1 MGPSAR
7 AIAEQASFQAF
18 LHGYLQEVDPGQW
31 CETAASGRE
40 PGQWICELLLESQ
53 RSRLAINV
61 HYRSELG
68 RHRYGK
74 VQQWLN
80 SRYCWADI
88 EPFQALCLLV
98 QELYARSAGM
108 VPELRK
114 LRELELLHRLT
125 DSYGVMTRYIASR
138 QHDPRIHQNRFL
150 EAEQS
155 LLFGHASHPT
165 PKSRQGMT
173 VWQQN
178 AYAPELAGR
187 FQLHYFR
194 VNKACVAED
203 SAAALSATA
212 MAKSLIKDDEATRNL
227 PDDQILI
234 PAHPLQAQWLLLQP
248 TVQTAIRQGAIHPLG
263 ALGPAFSATSSVRT
277 LYSEQSEWML
287 KFSIPVKVTNSLR
300 VNKMPELRAGVV
312 MARLIRQTGFA
323 ESQPNFRIL
332 QDPAYLTVNLPG
344 QAESGFEVI
353 FRENP
358 FLEGDNQGVI
368 SIAALT
374 QNPLPGRDSRL
385 FNLIEGVALNEN
397 RSLAAVSQDWFQH
410 YLACAI
416 APALQLYD
424 EHGIALEAHQQN
436 SLLDIRGGYPGGYYY
451 RDNQGYYLSESLRE
465 SLTALCPDVTQTPE
479 LFYRDAMIRD
489 RFCYYLIVNQLFSVI
504 TRFGVDGLV
513 SEAVLLRQLRGFL
526 QAELGRLDGPAR
538 PLVVMLLESS
548 CLPYKGNLL
557 TRVHDVDELNA
568 DLEMAV
574 YTSIPNPLCRRGE
587 PVARTAIR
595 KQAIEVHHGAA

>member
-18 LHGYLQEVDPGQW
+18 LHGYLQEIDPGQW
-31 CETAASGRE
+31 RE
-40 PGQWICELLLESQ
+40 NTRSSRTPNQWTCELSLESQ
-53 RSRLAINV
+53 RSRLAIDIV
-61 HYRSELG
+61 YRSDLG

-80 SRYCWADI
+80 GRYCWAEI
-88 EPFQALCLLV
+88 ESFQAMCLLV
-98 QELYARSAGM
+98 RELYARSAGM

-125 DSYGVMTRYIASR
+125 DSYGVMTRYIAKR
-138 QHDPRIHQNRFL
+138 RHDPRLLQNGFL

-165 PKSRQGMT
+165 PKSRQGMPE
-173 VWQQN
+173 WQQD
-178 AYAPELAGR
+178 AYAPELANR
-187 FQLHYFR
+187 FQLHYFM
-194 VNKACVAED
+194 VHKSCVKED
-203 SAAALSATA
+203 SATALPAST
-212 MAKSLIKDDEATRNL
+212 MAEFLIKGGHPTLNL
-227 PDDQILI
+227 PDDHILI

-248 TVQTAIRQGAIHPLG
+248 AVQRAIEDGVIHPLG
-263 ALGPAFSATSSVRT
+263 ALGPEFSATSSVRT
-277 LYSEQSEWML
+277 LYSEQAEWML

-300 VNKMPELRAGVV
+300 VNKVPELRAGVV
-312 MARLIRQTGFA
+312 MARLIQQTGFA
-323 ESQPNFRIL
+323 ESEPAFRIL
-332 QDPAYLTVNLPG
+332 QDPAYLTVKLPG

-358 FLEGDNQGVI
+358 FPKGQDHGVI
-368 SIAALT
+368 SLAALT
-374 QNPLPGRDSRL
+374 QDPMPGRNSRL
-385 FNLIEGVALNEN
+385 LSLIEGVALNEN
-397 RSLAAVSQDWFQH
+397 RSLASVSQDWFQH

-416 APALQLYD
+416 APALRLYD

-436 SLLDIRGGYPGGYYY
+436 SLLDIRGGYPDAYYY
-451 RDNQGYYLSESLRE
+451 RDNQGYYLSESRRE
-465 SLTALCPDVTQTPE
+465 SLTALCPDVRDTPE

-504 TRFGVDGLV
+504 ARFGVDGLV

-526 QAELGRLDGPAR
+526 QSELARLDGPAR
-538 PLVVMLLESS
+538 PLVAMLLEES

-568 DLEMAV
+568 ELEMAV
-574 YTSIPNPLCRRGE
+574 YTSIPNPLCRHVQSVL
-587 PVARTAIR
+587 PSQLR
-595 KQAIEVHHGAA
+595 KQAVEVHHGAA

>member
-7 AIAEQASFQAF
+7 AIAEQASLQAF

-31 CETAASGRE
+31 RENQASTRQAS
-40 PGQWICELLLESQ
+40 QWTCELSLESQ
-53 RSRLAINV
+53 RSRLAIDILY
-61 HYRSELG
+61 HSDLG

-74 VQQWLN
+74 VYQWLN
-80 SRYCWADI
+80 GRYCWAEI
-88 EPFQALCLLV
+88 EPFQAMCLLV
-98 QELYARSAGM
+98 RELYARSAGM

-125 DSYGVMTRYIASR
+125 DSYGVMTRYIAKR
-138 QHDPRIHQNRFL
+138 RHDPSLYLNHFL
-150 EAEQS
+150 ETEQS

-165 PKSRQGMT
+165 PKSRQGMSE
-173 VWQQN
+173 WQED

-187 FQLHYFR
+187 FQLHYFM
-194 VNKACVAED
+194 AHTSCVVED
-203 SAAALSATA
+203 SATPLPASTVAELLINGSQA
-212 MAKSLIKDDEATRNL
+212 SLNL
-227 PDDQILI
+227 PENYLLL

-248 TVQTAIRQGAIHPLG
+248 AVQNAIQDGVILPLG
-263 ALGPAFSATSSVRT
+263 ALGPEFAATSSVRT
-277 LYSEQSEWML
+277 LYSDQADWML

-300 VNKMPELRAGVV
+300 VNKVPELRAGVV
-312 MARLIRQTGFA
+312 MARLLAQTGFA
-323 ESQPNFRIL
+323 ESEPRFRIL

-344 QAESGFEVI
+344 QTESGFEVI

-358 FLEGDNQGVI
+358 FIEGQNEDVV

-374 QNPLPGRDSRL
+374 QDPLPGRNSRL
-385 FNLIEGVALNEN
+385 LSLIEGLALNEN
-397 RSLAAVSQDWFQH
+397 RSLASVSQDWFQH
-410 YLACAI
+410 YLSCAI
-416 APALQLYD
+416 APALRLYD

-436 SLLDIRGGYPGGYYY
+436 SLLDLRGGYPDTYYY
-451 RDNQGYYLSESLRE
+451 RDNQGYYLSESRRAA
-465 SLTALCPDVTQTPE
+465 LTELCPDVNHTPE

-504 TRFGVDGLV
+504 ARFGADGLV

-526 QAELGRLDGPAR
+526 QAELVRLDGPAR
-538 PLVVMLLESS
+538 PLVTMLLEDS

-568 DLEMAV
+568 ELEMAV
-574 YTSIPNPLCRRGE
+574 YTSIPNPLCRRVQTTV
-587 PVARTAIR
+587 PRDLR
-595 KQAIEVHHGAA
+595 KQAAEVHHGAA

>member
-18 LHGYLQEVDPGQW
+18 LHGYLQEIDPGQW
-31 CETAASGRE
+31 RE
-40 PGQWICELLLESQ
+40 NTHSARMPNPWTCELSLESQ
-53 RSRLAINV
+53 RSRLAIDIV
-61 HYRSELG
+61 YRSDLG

-74 VQQWLN
+74 VRQWQN
-80 SRYCWADI
+80 GRYCWAEI
-88 EPFQALCLLV
+88 EPFQAMCLLV
-98 QELYARSAGM
+98 RELYARSAGM

-125 DSYGVMTRYIASR
+125 DSYGVMTRYVAKR
-138 QHDPRIHQNRFL
+138 RHDPRLHQSCFL

-165 PKSRQGMT
+165 PKSRQGMPE
-173 VWQQN
+173 WQQD
-178 AYAPELAGR
+178 AYAPELANR
-187 FQLHYFR
+187 FQLHYFM
-194 VNKACVAED
+194 VHESCVDED
-203 SAAALSATA
+203 SATALPAST
-212 MAKSLIKDDEATRNL
+212 MAEFLIKGGYPSLNL
-227 PDDQILI
+227 PDDHVLI

-248 TVQTAIRQGAIHPLG
+248 AVQQAIEDEIIHPLG
-263 ALGPAFSATSSVRT
+263 ALGPEFSATSSVRT
-277 LYSEQSEWML
+277 LYSEQADWML

-300 VNKMPELRAGVV
+300 VNKVPELRAGVV
-312 MARLIRQTGFA
+312 MARLIQQTGFA
-323 ESQPNFRIL
+323 ESEPAFRIL

-358 FLEGDNQGVI
+358 FPKGEDHGVI
-368 SIAALT
+368 SLAALT
-374 QNPLPGRDSRL
+374 QDPLPGRNSRL
-385 FNLIEGVALNEN
+385 LGLIEGVALNEN
-397 RSLAAVSQDWFQH
+397 RSQTSVSQDWFQY

-416 APALQLYD
+416 APALRLYD

-436 SLLDIRGGYPGGYYY
+436 SLLDIRGGYPDAYYY
-451 RDNQGYYLSESLRE
+451 RDNQGYYLSESRRE
-465 SLTALCPDVTQTPE
+465 SLTALCPDVLDTPE

-504 TRFGVDGLV
+504 ARFGVDGLV
-513 SEAVLLRQLRGFL
+513 SEAVLLRQLRCFL
-526 QAELGRLDGPAR
+526 QSELTRLDGPAR
-538 PLVVMLLESS
+538 PLVAMLLDDS

-568 DLEMAV
+568 ELEMAV
-574 YTSIPNPLCRRGE
+574 YTSIPNPLCRRVQGLL
-587 PVARTAIR
+587 PSQLR
-595 KQAIEVHHGAA
+595 KPAVEVHHGAA

>member
-18 LHGYLQEVDPGQW
+18 LHGYLQEIDPGQW
-31 CETAASGRE
+31 RE
-40 PGQWICELLLESQ
+40 NTRSARTPNQWACELSLESQ
-53 RSRLAINV
+53 RSRLAIDIV
-61 HYRSELG
+61 YRSDLG

-80 SRYCWADI
+80 GRYCWAEI
-88 EPFQALCLLV
+88 EPFQAMCLLV
-98 QELYARSAGM
+98 RELYARSAGM

-125 DSYGVMTRYIASR
+125 DSYGVMTRYIAKR
-138 QHDPRIHQNRFL
+138 RHDPRLLQNGFL

-165 PKSRQGMT
+165 PKSRQGMPE
-173 VWQQN
+173 WQQD
-178 AYAPELAGR
+178 AYAPELANR
-187 FQLHYFR
+187 FQLHYFM
-194 VNKACVAED
+194 VHQSCVEED
-203 SAAALSATA
+203 SATPLPAST
-212 MAKSLIKDDEATRNL
+212 MAEFLIKGGHPTLNL
-227 PDDQILI
+227 PDDHALI

-248 TVQTAIRQGAIHPLG
+248 AVQNAIEDGVIHPLG
-263 ALGPAFSATSSVRT
+263 ALGPEFSATSSVRT
-277 LYSEQSEWML
+277 LYSEQAEWML

-300 VNKMPELRAGVV
+300 VNKVPELRAGVV
-312 MARLIRQTGFA
+312 MARLIQQTGFA
-323 ESQPNFRIL
+323 ESEPAFRIL

-358 FLEGDNQGVI
+358 FPKGQDHGVI
-368 SIAALT
+368 SLAALT
-374 QNPLPGRDSRL
+374 QDPMPGRNSRL
-385 FNLIEGVALNEN
+385 LSLIEGVALNEN
-397 RSLAAVSQDWFQH
+397 RSLASVSQDWFQH

-416 APALQLYD
+416 APALRLYD

-436 SLLDIRGGYPGGYYY
+436 SLLDIRGGYPDRYYY
-451 RDNQGYYLSESLRE
+451 RDNQGYYLSESRRE
-465 SLTALCPDVTQTPE
+465 SLTALCPDVRDTPE

-504 TRFGVDGLV
+504 ARFGVDGLV

-526 QAELGRLDGPAR
+526 QSELARLDGPAR
-538 PLVVMLLESS
+538 PLVATLLEDS

-568 DLEMAV
+568 ELEMAV
-574 YTSIPNPLCRRGE
+574 YTSIPNPLCRRVQSVL
-587 PVARTAIR
+587 PSQLR
-595 KQAIEVHHGAA
+595 KQAVEVHHGAA